1 MLPTVAEEVYDDGKT
16 IIEEG
21 TSGGE
26 VYLIRSGTVEIS
38 KTIKGKKC
46 IIATLEAGELFG
58 ELSFFQGA
66 KRTATARTVGET
78 RIEIVDRTYLKGE
91 FEKLSPEL
99 QAILQALVKRFQ
111 QTIDRATDLSV
122 REEPR
127 IPKTLS
133 LKYANKKAVVDAL
146 TENASSR
153 GLFVS
158 TEDPLQEG
166 EQLQIELQLPGLED
180 PVKVKGQVV
189 WTRPKTGAA
198 DEPSGMGIKFIE
210 ITKDDKQLLKE
221 YLNA

>member
-21 TSGGE
+21 ASGDE

-46 IIATLEAGELFG
+46 IIATLDAGELFG
-58 ELSFFQGA
+58 ELSFFHGA
-66 KRTATARTVGET
+66 KRTATARAVGKT
-78 RIEIVDRTYLKGE
+78 CVEIIDRAYLNDE
-91 FEKLSPEL
+91 FNKLSPEL
-99 QAILQALVKRFQ
+99 RAILEALVKRFQ
-111 QTIDRATDLSV
+111 QTISRAVDLSV
-122 REEPR
+122 REQPR
-127 IPKTLS
+127 MPKALS

-158 TEDPLQEG
+158 TENPLEQG
-166 EQLQIELQLPGLED
+166 EHLQIELQLPGLED
-180 PVKVKGQVV
+180 PVKVKGQVI
-189 WTRPKTGAA
+189 WTRAKTGET
-198 DEPSGMGIKFIE
+198 DKPSGMGVKFVE
-210 ITKDDKQLLKE
+210 ITKEDKQILKK

>member
-16 IIEEG
+16 IVQEG
-21 TSGGE
+21 TSGNE

-58 ELSFFQGA
+58 ELGFFQDG
-66 KRTATARTVGET
+66 KRTATARAVGET
-78 RIEIVDRTYLKGE
+78 CVEIVDRAYLNDE
-91 FEKLSPEL
+91 FNKLSPEL
-99 QAILQALVKRFQ
+99 RAILEALVKRFQ
-111 QTIDRATDLSV
+111 QTINRAVDLSV
-122 REEPR
+122 REVPR
-127 IPKTLS
+127 IPKTLW

-158 TEDPLQEG
+158 TENPLEQG
-166 EQLQIELQLPGLED
+166 EHLQIELQLPGLED
-180 PVKVKGQVV
+180 PVKVKGQVI
-189 WTRPKTGAA
+189 WTRAKTGET
-198 DEPSGMGIKFIE
+198 DKPSGMGVKFVE
-210 ITKDDKQLLKE
+210 ITKEDKQILKK